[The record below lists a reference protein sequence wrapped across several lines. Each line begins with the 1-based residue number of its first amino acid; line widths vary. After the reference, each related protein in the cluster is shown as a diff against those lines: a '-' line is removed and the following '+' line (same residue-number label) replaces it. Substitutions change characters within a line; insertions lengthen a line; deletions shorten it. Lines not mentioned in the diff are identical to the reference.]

1 MRNPKLLLGAI
12 VLGALFT
19 SPNEAQ
25 ACCFCNVSPEARNI
39 EARLGQDIVD
49 AIRKINDHTTQEVT
63 DARDQIIENY
73 IKETRKQRNALASAI
88 MQGSRSTRDTLIAL
102 ETNRINRDMEPP
114 PDGCTTSGLGQSLLK
129 ADRSKGMVARSEE
142 ALLMTKILANSRASA
157 STVYSNIAKKSRNF
171 QNKGNFYSLWMGQS
185 DSFSSMPSATL
196 SGAQLEDAR
205 AYVEDLFSGIR
216 LPAGGS
222 AQGDGQGLVAR
233 AMIGVPLT
241 AFTDQISRV
250 APVDFLGKEIQ
261 NGDLKRFLQTESGKT
276 LMNSNGG
283 MSFQGLLQ
291 ADVERRYSD
300 PTWYTSV
307 SGMSSPVSIGKES
320 LFLNAT
326 LLKVAHEQLKVLNK
340 IEMQIAAN
348 TLVTWQKAGG
358 GSGMSDAE
366 IGKALGKAFP

>member
-1 MRNPKLLLGAI
+1 MSAKKYLFAPLL
-12 VLGALFT
+12 ALT
-19 SPNEAQ
+19 LVSSPEEAQ

-39 EARLGQDIVD
+39 EAKLGQDIAD
-49 AIRKINDHTTQEVT
+49 AIRRINDHTTTEVV

-102 ETNRINRDMEPP
+102 ETSRINRDMEPP

-142 ALLMTKILANSRASA
+142 SLIMTKITANSRASA
-157 STVYSNIAKKSRNF
+157 STVYANVAKKSRNF

-185 DSFSSMPSATL
+185 DSFSSMPSATF

-222 AQGDGQGLVAR
+222 AQGDGQGVIAKS
-233 AMIGVPLT
+233 MIGVPLS
-241 AFTDQISRV
+241 AFTDQLSRV
-250 APVDFLGKEIQ
+250 AAVDFLGKEIQ

-276 LMNSNGG
+276 LMNPNGG

-307 SGMSSPVSIGKES
+307 SGMSSSVALGKES
-320 LFLNAT
+320 LFLDAT
-326 LLKVAHEQLKVLNK
+326 LLKIAHEQLKVLNK